1 MLLMNGEGIE
11 AEDERRLV
19 MFVKELNEIKFNKLH
34 SQKVTNE
41 IKIIRAQ

>member
-19 MFVKELNEIKFNKLH
+19 MFVKKLNEIKFNKLH
-34 SQKVTNE
+34 CQKVTNE